1 MFTPH
6 VTDDSRPPLRHLDRF
21 TELWDPASYSGQAWI
36 ALSAT
41 QLEDDEARTAA
52 QKRRILDGWIDL
64 LSAGDA
70 PITHLYLC
78 SRVPQRLL
86 DAVSGLPDLRYL
98 AVKWGP
104 YEDLGP
110 LSDLHLIEALRLGGA
125 TRVTTLAPLRLLPD
139 LVEVDLS
146 NAFRLADFSEL
157 GDLTALRY
165 LTLGTGIGTDRLLHI
180 PDLEWVRPLRH
191 LHWFHLPGATIDSA
205 DLSPAADLP
214 ELAYFG
220 APLRSTWRSQVMAL
234 AECNPAFLDMAMEYQ
249 ALEKG

>member
-1 MFTPH
+1 M
-6 VTDDSRPPLRHLDRF
+6 
-21 TELWDPASYSGQAWI
+21 
-36 ALSAT
+36 
-41 QLEDDEARTAA
+41 
-52 QKRRILDGWIDL
+52 
-64 LSAGDA
+64 
-70 PITHLYLC
+70 
-78 SRVPQRLL
+78 
-86 DAVSGLPDLRYL
+86 
-98 AVKWGP
+98 KWGP

-110 LSDLHLIEALRLGGA
+110 LSDLHLIEALHLGGA

-180 PDLEWVRPLRH
+180 PDLEWVRALRH

-214 ELAYFG
+214 ELEYFG

-234 AECNPAFLDMAMEYQ
+234 AESNPAFLDLAMQYR
-249 ALEKG
+249 ALEQE